1 MSYEARLPLDTRH
14 IINPENNERYC
25 AYCGKKIEADYDY
38 EIDTNFYHCDCE
50 DALKEIAIIEKI
62 GELGKE
68 MPSPKYEL
76 TKKTVIE
83 IKKIGD
89 L

>member
-1 MSYEARLPLDTRH
+1 MNYEARLPFDTRH

-25 AYCGKKIEADYDY
+25 AYCGKKIEADWDY
-38 EIDTNFYHCDCE
+38 TNFYHCDCE
-50 DALKEIAIIEKI
+50 DALKEIAIKKKI
-62 GELGKE
+62 SELRKE

-83 IKKIGD
+83 IKRIE
-89 L
+89 